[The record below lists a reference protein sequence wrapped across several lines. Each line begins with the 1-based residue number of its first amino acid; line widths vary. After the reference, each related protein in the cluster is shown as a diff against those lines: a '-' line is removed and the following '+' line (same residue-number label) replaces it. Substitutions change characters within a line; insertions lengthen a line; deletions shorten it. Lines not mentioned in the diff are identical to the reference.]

1 VLASLALS
9 LENHQENPIAKI
21 LVTVHSPQHD
31 LLTAAKTAT
40 LQPITVV
47 KIQPNLTAKQ
57 TPLTPI
63 TRLPDNSAKSTPYSN
78 RNSQNKSNSSKTK
91 PEPSSQ
97 SIRNGSE
104 RRPRMSVIGCI

>member
-63 TRLPDNSAKSTPYSN
+63 IRLPETLQ
-78 RNSQNKSNSSKTK
+78 SQHPTQIETLKIS
-91 PEPSSQ
+91 P
-97 SIRNGSE
+97 IHLR
-104 RRPRMSVIGCI
+104 